1 MTIKTKTPRIMTTK
15 NIIQSLDWDSIF
27 GNSSQTDNLYDL
39 LKGDIDLDAFING
52 FYPRCKNKKIAKHLT
67 ARKLESFKFHAKKLW
82 NMSNVGSFGDG
93 SESGKRIDYIN
104 NL

>member
-1 MTIKTKTPRIMTTK
+1 MAIKTKTPRIMTTK

-39 LKGDIDLDAFING
+39 LKGDIDLDVFING

-67 ARKLESFKFHAKKLW
+67 ARKLELFKFHAKKLW
-82 NMSNVGSFGDG
+82 NMSNVGNFGDG
-93 SESGKRIDYIN
+93 SESDKRIDYIN